1 MEVKLKFGIDQLLF
15 GMMQKDVEA
24 IYGKPISQYVD
35 EEDNIVY
42 VYNQQK
48 MRLTFYEEEKMRL
61 GYIIAQHP
69 NLTLFGETFIGK
81 SWEEVKTLLATNKI
95 TKFETELVEGTENY
109 FSEDNWLFI
118 NADYGQVFKIEL
130 GAVFKEK
137 DDDFDWKFNR

>member
-1 MEVKLKFGIDQLLF
+1 MTINLKNGVDKLLF
-15 GMMQKDVEA
+15 GMKQKDVEA
-24 IYGKPISQYVD
+24 IYGKPSSQYVD

-42 VYNQQK
+42 IYNQQK
-48 MRLTFYEEEKMRL
+48 MRLTFYNEEEMRL
-61 GYIIAQHP
+61 CYIIAQHP

-81 SWEEVKTLLATNKI
+81 TWEEVKTLLATNKI
-95 TKFETELVEGTENY
+95 TKLETELVEGTENY

-137 DDDFDWKFNR
+137 DDDFDWKFKA